1 VLVDGLSQLEA
12 ARRLSLSNKTLANWV
27 RAARKGTL
35 TEVGKQQR
43 PLNELESEVARLKRE
58 LAVVTM
64 ERDVLKNRPTR
75 LRAPLMSRNSRGV
88 HSMRAE
94 TVAVRFFGGMN
105 PVKKPGP
112 GEAADSSVAASS
124 DDPV

>member
-1 VLVDGLSQLEA
+1 MHETEDTMNRAPKGSYTKEFREQAVKLVLVDGLSQLEA

-43 PLNELESEVARLKRE
+43 PLSELESEVARLKRE

-64 ERDVLKNRPTR
+64 ERDVLKKATVYF
-75 LRAPLMSRNSRGV
+75 AKESR
-88 HSMRAE
+88 
-94 TVAVRFFGGMN
+94 
-105 PVKKPGP
+105 
-112 GEAADSSVAASS
+112 
-124 DDPV
+124 